1 MPARNILVIFL
12 ALVLSVICYRRA
24 AHNRYATAISE
35 VIGEVDEYYV
45 EEVDRRDL
53 FEGSMRGL
61 LRQLDPYSGFANT
74 RQYEELLEDLDQKFG
89 GVGIMVDVDPDSKR
103 LMVLSPVMDSPAY
116 RAGMRAGD
124 LILEIDGED
133 TAGLNASD
141 TVDLIRGKPGTAVE
155 LTILPLGE
163 KETKKVKLLRAIIP
177 VESVL
182 GDRRL
187 KNGAWEFFLSDH
199 PNIGY
204 VRLVSFGENS
214 AEDLRKAVTSVLPNI
229 EALIID
235 LRNNPGG
242 LLEAAVGVCD
252 LFLDEGQV
260 VSINGRDGQLQE
272 AFFASQGTM
281 IPGDMPLVVLVD
293 HYSASASEIVAACL
307 QDYGRA
313 TVVGERT
320 WGKGT
325 VQSVIE
331 LEGGRSAMRLTTAT
345 YWRPSGRN
353 IHRLK
358 RNGESDEWGVTPDA
372 GLEVKLDP
380 KEFVAVLSDRRRRDV
395 VVNRSGTQLDREAA
409 TQPSGDD
416 KASPLAN
423 SDEATGG
430 ASANAGIDTDFAQTK
445 EANEIVD
452 ASEANEAPDASDS
465 SEDANSA
472 DEAPVVDRQL
482 QRAVEFIQERL
493 AAPTIRAA

>member
-1 MPARNILVIFL
+1 MPARNALIIFL
-12 ALVLSVICYRRA
+12 AMVLSVICYRRA

-35 VIGEVDEYYV
+35 VIGEVDEFYV

-74 RQYEELLEDLDQKFG
+74 RQYEELLEDLDQEFG

-133 TAGLNASD
+133 TSGLNASD
-141 TVDLIRGKPGTAVE
+141 TVDMIRGKPGTDVE

-163 KETKKVKLLRAIIP
+163 KESKKVTLRRAIIP
-177 VESVL
+177 VESVM

-187 KNGAWEFFLSDH
+187 SNGAWEFFLADH
-199 PNIGY
+199 PNIGF
-204 VRLVSFGENS
+204 VRLVSFGENTP
-214 AEDLRKAVTSVLPNI
+214 EDLRKAISSALPRI
-229 EALIID
+229 EALILD

-252 LFLDEGQV
+252 LFLDQGQV
-260 VSINGRDGQLQE
+260 VSINGRGGQLQE
-272 AFFASQGTM
+272 AFFASPGTVV
-281 IPGDMPLVVLVD
+281 PTDFPLVVLVD
-293 HYSASASEIVAACL
+293 HFSASASEIVAACL
-307 QDYGRA
+307 QDHGRA
-313 TVVGERT
+313 TIVGERT

-353 IHRLK
+353 IHRLQRDK
-358 RNGESDEWGVTPDA
+358 DADEWGVTPDE
-372 GLEVKLDP
+372 GFEVKFEP
-380 KEFVAVLSDRRRRDV
+380 KEFVAVLTDRRQRDV
-395 VVNRSGTQLDREAA
+395 LVNRSGAKLDAEQGTPIKVEAKESTSTA
-409 TQPSGDD
+409 AAEAEAEPSEVG
-416 KASPLAN
+416 
-423 SDEATGG
+423 
-430 ASANAGIDTDFAQTK
+430 
-445 EANEIVD
+445 
-452 ASEANEAPDASDS
+452 
-465 SEDANSA
+465 EDADTPRDA
-472 DEAPVVDRQL
+472 EETAPAEDNPPVIDRQL
-482 QRAVEFIQERL
+482 QRAVDFLLERL